1 MSMSLNK
8 FLFRQIWDQRQGTAD
23 IYCTSASPWCP
34 ESSRF
39 ECLRRAKFIKF
50 SRAPFR
56 IVKGMLQVSWTC
68 FQSEIC
74 PLSKFI
80 QPFLV
85 GNSQCWDGELKIG
98 DGHSRVY
105 LHIAGICLRIYCIVY
120 IYIWIYIYIWMYDDI

>member
-1 MSMSLNK
+1 MRSDGLGENLIHVHHVHVIK
-8 FLFRQIWDQRQGTAD
+8 QVLFRQIWDQRQGTAD

-80 QPFLV
+80 QPFWLEIP
-85 GNSQCWDGELKIG
+85 S
-98 DGHSRVY
+98 
-105 LHIAGICLRIYCIVY
+105 AGMVN
-120 IYIWIYIYIWMYDDI
+120 